1 VLLCPLPSRFSFTGS
16 NSFREFRSDVETIVK
31 ATHPNLLS
39 NYQEPKFLEEG
50 AILCPRN
57 ETVEEINEYIM
68 S

>member
-16 NSFREFRSDVETIVK
+16 NSLREFRSDVETIVK